1 MSNPS
6 RLSRPNVFEIDL
18 GAIASNVLEIRKTIG
33 PDVRI
38 FVAMKAN
45 AYGFGLVEVAGLLQD
60 CGVDTLCVADVLDA
74 YRLRT
79 SGITIPILLYG
90 GSHINAAFVRRVEKL
105 NVWVTVTD
113 VAAANTY
120 SRLARTELGCFVKVD
135 VGLERL
141 GIPALAAA
149 DALKEIAR
157 LPKLR
162 FEGIYSHLDASATS
176 TDDYIEWQFG
186 RFRAVVRE
194 AREAG
199 LTFPIAMAAST
210 PVVPVVGC
218 GGLDAID
225 VGRLIYGS
233 LRTTRD
239 RTGSMHIRCAFGA
252 LRSRLIQV
260 KDIVRHEHLAE
271 APIPIRPGMRIGIA
285 PIGYADGIE
294 SLNCGYALVRGR
306 RVPLVNGSSLEH
318 TRLDLTDVP
327 EACTGDEVVFVGSQG
342 DAEITPDEVLEHLA
356 LAQPARMATA
366 VRDSVARVYL
376 RTRM

>member
-1 MSNPS
+1 M
-6 RLSRPNVFEIDL
+6 
-18 GAIASNVLEIRKTIG
+18 
-33 PDVRI
+33 
-38 FVAMKAN
+38 
-45 AYGFGLVEVAGLLQD
+45 
-60 CGVDTLCVADVLDA
+60 
-74 YRLRT
+74 
-79 SGITIPILLYG
+79 
-90 GSHINAAFVRRVEKL
+90 
-105 NVWVTVTD
+105 
-113 VAAANTY
+113 
-120 SRLARTELGCFVKVD
+120 
-135 VGLERL
+135 
-141 GIPALAAA
+141 
-149 DALKEIAR
+149 
-157 LPKLR
+157 
-162 FEGIYSHLDASATS
+162 
-176 TDDYIEWQFG
+176 
-186 RFRAVVRE
+186 VRE
-194 AREAG
+194 ARDAG

-225 VGRLIYGS
+225 VGRLVYGS

-294 SLNCGYALVRGR
+294 SLNCGHALVRGR

-327 EACTGDEVVFVGSQG
+327 EAWIGDEVVFVGSQG
-342 DAEITPDEVLEHLA
+342 GAEITPDEVLEYLD

-376 RTRM
+376 RTKT

>member
-1 MSNPS
+1 M
-6 RLSRPNVFEIDL
+6 SRPNVFEIDL
-18 GAIASNVLEIRKTIG
+18 DAIAANVSEIRAAVG

-45 AYGFGLVEVAGLLQD
+45 AYGFGLVETAGVLQA
-60 CGVDTLCVADVLDA
+60 CGVDTLCVVDVLDA
-74 YRLRT
+74 SRLRA
-79 SGITIPILLYG
+79 SGITIPILLYA
-90 GSHINAAFVRRVEKL
+90 GSHIEEGFVRAAEELKL
-105 NVWVTVTD
+105 WVTITD
-113 VAAANTY
+113 VAAAITY
-120 SRLARTELGCFVKVD
+120 SRLARLELGCFVKVD

-141 GIPALAAA
+141 GIPAHAAA
-149 DALKEIAR
+149 DALQEIAR
-157 LPKLR
+157 LPRLR
-162 FEGIYSHLDASATS
+162 FEGIYSHMDASNKS
-176 TDDYIEWQFG
+176 TDDYIGWQLG

-194 AREAG
+194 ARDAG
-199 LTFPIAMAAST
+199 LIFPTAMAAST

-225 VGRLIYGS
+225 VGRLVYGS
-233 LRTTRD
+233 LRATRD
-239 RTGSMHIRCAFGA
+239 RTGSMHIRSAFGS

-260 KDIVRHEHLAE
+260 KEIVRHEHVDD

-306 RVPLVNGSSLEH
+306 RAPLVNGSSLEH

-327 EACTGDEVVFVGSQG
+327 EACVGDEVVFVGSQDG
-342 DAEITPDEVLEHLA
+342 AEITPDEVFEHLD

-376 RTRM
+376 RTKT